1 MTETRPADPKA
12 AGNDKKKAQEP
23 VYTPEHPEFPKLLY
37 NQKTREVKSAA
48 DKEAEDK
55 LAKDGFGEEA
65 LPPVD
70 PNALSDAEVKEFQGL
85 LAKVSK
91 YVASLP
97 TTESSHSTK
106 PGEKANDKPQPH
118 HV

>member
-1 MTETRPADPKA
+1 MSTTTAE
-12 AGNDKKKAQEP
+12 NDKKAKEP
-23 VYTPEHPEFPKLLY
+23 VYTVEHPEYPKLLY
-37 NQKTREVKSAA
+37 NPKTRQAKPAA
-48 DKEAEDK
+48 DKDAEAK
-55 LAKDGFGEEA
+55 MAKDGFGEDP

-85 LAKVSK
+85 LAKISK

-97 TTESSHSTK
+97 TTEAPKANGGHLK